1 MQLVRACPEYFEEP
15 CGVDGEADSCF
26 AGGVH
31 PLRLIFGFVLLVSAL
46 LDAFETG
53 ILPRRAT
60 GRFRL
65 TRLFYILSW
74 RPWRWVA
81 RRVRHPR
88 KRETM
93 LSFYGPL

>member
-1 MQLVRACPEYFEEP
+1 MTALALTAEGDSCSADWDASFA
-15 CGVDGEADSCF
+15 ADSRGTC
-26 AGGVH
+26 
-31 PLRLIFGFVLLVSAL
+31 LVSAL
-46 LDAFETG
+46 LDAFETV

-65 TRLFYILSW
+65 TRLFYVLTW

-81 RRVRHPR
+81 RRVRNSR

-93 LSFYGPL
+93 LSFYGPLSLVF